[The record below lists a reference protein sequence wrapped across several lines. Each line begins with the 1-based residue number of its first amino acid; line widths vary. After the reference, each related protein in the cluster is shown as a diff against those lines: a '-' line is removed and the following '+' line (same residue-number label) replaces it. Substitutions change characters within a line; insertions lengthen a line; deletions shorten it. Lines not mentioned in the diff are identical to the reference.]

1 MAKRRRGFS
10 EETLLLLVLL
20 LIGLSSLAAAMVF
33 SVVVT
38 VAVVGKPV
46 PAVLEVVSTPEVSP
60 TATPMDGE
68 TPTPGD
74 GGTPTR
80 TSTLTPTPT
89 PGPPDLVVTSLK
101 TTGSPSVNAN
111 DSVEVPIAVVVRNQG
126 GTPAGIFK
134 VAIEYTGGAISPS
147 STFVVRFTVLG
158 QSGSFYP
165 FTTAALA
172 ADADRVFEGT
182 ITFNPAERGV
192 TVSITAT
199 ADSCAGDEFVPEYC
213 RVEESDEGNNTSDP
227 SAVRLPPL
235 TPTPTPTPIG

>member
-1 MAKRRRGFS
+1 MAKRRRGAS
-10 EETLLLLVLL
+10 EEDIL
-20 LIGLSSLAAAMVF
+20 LIVLFLFGAI
-33 SVVVT
+33 
-38 VAVVGKPV
+38 AVVG
-46 PAVLEVVSTPEVSP
+46 AMVVSVGASVLDVATESTITP
-60 TATPMDGE
+60 TAPATPRPGDGE

-74 GGTPTR
+74 GVTPTR